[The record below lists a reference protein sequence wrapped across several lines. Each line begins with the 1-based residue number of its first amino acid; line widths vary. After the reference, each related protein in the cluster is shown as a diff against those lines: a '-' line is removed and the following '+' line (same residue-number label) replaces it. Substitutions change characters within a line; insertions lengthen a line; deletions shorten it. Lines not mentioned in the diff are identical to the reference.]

1 MTTTIGSDRPPA
13 RIVAA
18 IEVPLAEVIVDQ
30 DRCSGC
36 GMCAQYCPTGALSF
50 ATSEAHGNETASFA
64 LGFRANLCIDCGI
77 CAVACPESAVT
88 FGSEITAGALQAPTW
103 STVASGPL
111 VACASCGLPTAG
123 SSGELEPRCFS
134 CRLGTGVVT
143 ALRDDAGLMA
153 DLLARTPPDPDR

>member
-1 MTTTIGSDRPPA
+1 
-13 RIVAA
+13 
-18 IEVPLAEVIVDQ
+18 
-30 DRCSGC
+30 
-36 GMCAQYCPTGALSF
+36 MCAQYCPTGALSF
-50 ATSEAHGNETASFA
+50 SKSEAHGDDSASFA

-88 FGSEITAGALQAPTW
+88 FGSEITADALHTPTW
-103 STVASGPL
+103 PTVASGPL
-111 VACASCGLPTAG
+111 VACASCGLPTATL
-123 SSGELEPRCFS
+123 SGEVEPRCFS